1 MSKIV
6 NVYIVYDLDASP
18 RNSAKNAKF
27 KNWLFGATS
36 VVKNS
41 DKKKYV
47 YSGYGIIF
55 DSAGSWI
62 FDNDFSRN
70 VMIIV
75 GVDNS
80 SSSHADKRK
89 NDFVMLAEGPT
100 FEINGIFGLSEKNF
114 SINFSK
120 ENTKFALFAL

>member
-1 MSKIV
+1 M
-6 NVYIVYDLDASP
+6 
-18 RNSAKNAKF
+18 
-27 KNWLFGATS
+27 
-36 VVKNS
+36 
-41 DKKKYV
+41 

-80 SSSHADKRK
+80 SLSHADKRK

-100 FEINGIFGLSEKNF
+100 FEINGSFGISEKNF